1 MTKSSNPGI
10 IKTSRRNMLRGS
22 VLAGAAALAGASA
35 GAKPA
40 QRAPKMNA
48 INTASAKLHQA
59 ASKQDAASNAIP
71 ADLSGYTRVKQ
82 ELVAPPFAPVHEQV
96 ATGGPKIIEVTLETT
111 EKLMT
116 VDEDNGAEIWA

>member
-1 MTKSSNPGI
+1 MTMEDTMTKSSNPGI

-40 QRAPKMNA
+40 PRAPKMNA

-71 ADLSGYTRVKQ
+71 ADPC
-82 ELVAPPFAPVHEQV
+82 E
-96 ATGGPKIIEVTLETT
+96 TGTGRTAFCPC
-111 EKLMT
+111 
-116 VDEDNGAEIWA
+116 A